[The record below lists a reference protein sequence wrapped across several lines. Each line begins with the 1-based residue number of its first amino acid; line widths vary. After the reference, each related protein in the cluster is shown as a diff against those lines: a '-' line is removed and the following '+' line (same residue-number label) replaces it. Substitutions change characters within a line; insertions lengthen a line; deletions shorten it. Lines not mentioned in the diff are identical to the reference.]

1 MIDLSNKCVL
11 VRTQEEY
18 ESVLKEAR
26 RQGYRWCGGKE
37 AYPYPF
43 EERQIPDI
51 LKFYK
56 ENKELT
62 RNASLASGYEL
73 VEASDVVIDE
83 KKLADAVSLV
93 RAFAKY
99 PDRTALTDTFI
110 KSLKLLADIVESQM
124 EKVKQMTDEIFN
136 LMECFPES
144 YMNRFGEIILSQK
157 GNVYFSAKNCT
168 DKEDIICKLLEW
180 CSRSMAKGEPYSSCK
195 RNSEWREQLISGLNR
210 YLGTNFGQE
219 DMYWIYD
226 QLGNAVNHKLTL

>member
-1 MIDLSNKCVL
+1 MIDLKNKCVL

-18 ESVLKEAR
+18 ESVLKGAR
-26 RQGYRWCGGKE
+26 RQGYRWYGGKE

-83 KKLADAVSLV
+83 KKIEDAVSLV
-93 RAFAKY
+93 RTFAKY

-110 KSLKLLADIVESQM
+110 ESLKLLADTVESQL
-124 EKVKQMTDEIFN
+124 EEVK
-136 LMECFPES
+136 
-144 YMNRFGEIILSQK
+144 
-157 GNVYFSAKNCT
+157 
-168 DKEDIICKLLEW
+168 
-180 CSRSMAKGEPYSSCK
+180 
-195 RNSEWREQLISGLNR
+195 
-210 YLGTNFGQE
+210 
-219 DMYWIYD
+219 
-226 QLGNAVNHKLTL
+226 

>member
-1 MIDLSNKCVL
+1 MDMMNLANKCVL

-26 RQGYRWCGGKE
+26 RQGYRWYGGKE

-62 RNASLASGYEL
+62 RNANLVSGYEL

-93 RAFAKY
+93 RTFAKY

-110 KSLKLLADIVESQM
+110 ESLKLLTDVVKSQL
-124 EKVKQMTDEIFN
+124 EEDE
-136 LMECFPES
+136 
-144 YMNRFGEIILSQK
+144 
-157 GNVYFSAKNCT
+157 
-168 DKEDIICKLLEW
+168 
-180 CSRSMAKGEPYSSCK
+180 
-195 RNSEWREQLISGLNR
+195 
-210 YLGTNFGQE
+210 
-219 DMYWIYD
+219 
-226 QLGNAVNHKLTL
+226 

>member
-1 MIDLSNKCVL
+1 MINLSNKCVL

-26 RQGYRWCGGKE
+26 RQGYRWYGGKE

-62 RNASLASGYEL
+62 RNANLVSGYEL

-93 RAFAKY
+93 RTFAKY
-99 PDRTALTDTFI
+99 PDRTALTDTFV
-110 KSLKLLADIVESQM
+110 KSLKLLADTVESQL
-124 EKVKQMTDEIFN
+124 EEVK
-136 LMECFPES
+136 
-144 YMNRFGEIILSQK
+144 
-157 GNVYFSAKNCT
+157 
-168 DKEDIICKLLEW
+168 
-180 CSRSMAKGEPYSSCK
+180 
-195 RNSEWREQLISGLNR
+195 
-210 YLGTNFGQE
+210 
-219 DMYWIYD
+219 
-226 QLGNAVNHKLTL
+226 